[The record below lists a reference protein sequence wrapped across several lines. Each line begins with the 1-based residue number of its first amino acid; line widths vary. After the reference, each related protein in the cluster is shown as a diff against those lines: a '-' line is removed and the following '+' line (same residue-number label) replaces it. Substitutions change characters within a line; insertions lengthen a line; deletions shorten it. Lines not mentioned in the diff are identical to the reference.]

1 MYRIE
6 KKEDGFTLTFGG
18 KMDKAELQKWLK
30 ESEQALTTCK
40 PEFGI
45 IIDMRTLQGLPPDAQ
60 AVMVE
65 GQALYKKK
73 GMQRSAVIL
82 SSAAIAMQF
91 KRLGKESG
99 IYSFE
104 RYLDASSDAN
114 WQKHATDWV
123 KSGIDP
129 DK

>member
-1 MYRIE
+1 MYKIE

-18 KMDKAELQKWLK
+18 KMDKAELQKWFK
-30 ESEQALTTCK
+30 ESEQALTTCNR
-40 PEFGI
+40 EFGI

-60 AVMVE
+60 AVMVQ
-65 GQALYKKK
+65 GQGLYKKK

-82 SSAAIAMQF
+82 NSAAIAMQF

-99 IYSFE
+99 IYAFE
-104 RYLDASSDAN
+104 RYLDASSDTS